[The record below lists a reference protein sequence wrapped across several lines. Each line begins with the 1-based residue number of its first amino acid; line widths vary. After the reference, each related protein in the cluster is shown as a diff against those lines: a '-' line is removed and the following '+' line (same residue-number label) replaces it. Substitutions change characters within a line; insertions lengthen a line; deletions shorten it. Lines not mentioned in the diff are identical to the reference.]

1 MQLGDLGR
9 DPLECR
15 NENVRPL
22 HELRLE
28 AFVPAD
34 AVLLERA
41 DHEGVRGQVER
52 GTGCDAA
59 LRRDE
64 WEMLDVDSDRD
75 HVHRARLDARL
86 EHEVSH
92 LLVRHLDPSEAIRRR
107 AESVVRAVELRVA
120 GRPGPSVEIRRG
132 EAVRRLHP
140 AGLQSLEVAG
150 EEDRLVGRE
159 PCPPGGCDVV
169 PEPPRGRFEMSRVL
183 VHGPGRSLAD
193 GEEA

>member
-1 MQLGDLGR
+1 
-9 DPLECR
+9 
-15 NENVRPL
+15 
-22 HELRLE
+22 
-28 AFVPAD
+28 
-34 AVLLERA
+34 
-41 DHEGVRGQVER
+41 
-52 GTGCDAA
+52 
-59 LRRDE
+59 
-64 WEMLDVDSDRD
+64 MLDVDSDRD

-120 GRPGPSVEIRRG
+120 GRPRPSVEIRRG

-140 AGLQSLEVAG
+140 AGLQSLEVAR

-159 PCPPGGCDVV
+159 PCPSGGSDVV
-169 PEPPRGRFEMSRVL
+169 PETSRGRFEMSRVL

-193 GEEA
+193 SEEA